1 MKLRIINYSPRISEV
16 IDYNNI
22 IFVIEAANI
31 LDMDR
36 SDQLWIFLK
45 TIIKG
50 ESLKVLIDM
59 SGLEFIDSI
68 GIGVI
73 INSAKMLRV
82 RKGDVALLNVP
93 QRIENIFRPVNLK
106 RFIKMFETEE
116 DAVNFFRLV

>member
-1 MKLRIINYSPRISEV
+1 MKLRIINYSPRITEE
-16 IDYNNI
+16 IDYNNV
-22 IFVIEAANI
+22 IFVVEAANI

-45 TIIKG
+45 TIIQG

-73 INSAKMLRV
+73 INTAKMLRS

-93 QRIENIFRPVNLK
+93 VRIEKIFKPVNLK